1 MADYGHLSGIDALSE
16 RHGRPA
22 WRRDGAQA
30 QAVRKDGEAPHDSVE
45 VARGAD
51 VVVALVRQQVLL
63 ATVARLPHPVDP
75 ASLAPRAVPS
85 PSRWGQSSPPVAISR
100 IRAEQRH
107 LAASSPLSERALDVA
122 FLQGLDRAEAILDEV
137 HQRDAEAAAWIDAAR
152 RMLSA

>member
-16 RHGRPA
+16 RRGRPA
-22 WRRDGAQA
+22 WRRDGAHA
-30 QAVRKDGEAPHDSVE
+30 PAVPKEGERPHDSVE

-63 ATVARLPHPVDP
+63 ATIARLPQPVDP
-75 ASLAPRAVPS
+75 ASLAPRTAPVA
-85 PSRWGQSSPPVAISR
+85 SRWGQSSPPVAISR

-107 LAASSPLSERALDVA
+107 LAAASPLSERALDVA

-152 RMLSA
+152 RMLTA